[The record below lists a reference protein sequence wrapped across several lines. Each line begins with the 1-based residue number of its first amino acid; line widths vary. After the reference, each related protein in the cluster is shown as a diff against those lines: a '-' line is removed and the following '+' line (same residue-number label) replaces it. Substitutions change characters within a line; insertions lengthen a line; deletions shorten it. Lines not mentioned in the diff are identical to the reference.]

1 MFFGLSLVVVIPAHA
16 GGNQEVDQNRREY
29 QHHKPTIKTDK
40 IKS

>member
-1 MFFGLSLVVVIPAHA
+1 MFFRLSLVVVIPAHA
-16 GGNQEVDQNRREY
+16 GIQNRREY